1 MAPQYEWTKS
11 IDQTQDNLKDEHRQL
26 KQLSK
31 GKKMFYL
38 RPNDQDMFKRVI
50 TSSKEKNLVFSAR
63 NSVAAAAPNNQF

>member
-1 MAPQYEWTKS
+1 MAPQCEWTKS
-11 IDQTQDNLKDEHRQL
+11 IDQGQDNLKDDHRQL

-50 TSSKEKNLVFSAR
+50 KST
-63 NSVAAAAPNNQF
+63 